1 MVRVRTIINDHNN
14 SRVIKMIKLKVVT
27 LALLLATTPAMFAKD
42 IDAATDGINTFEK
55 LFGKTEGKRRN
66 HTKGFCF
73 TATLKPKNP
82 KIQQYSNSRIFS
94 GSSKVIGRLSHK
106 GGRYLASDSKP
117 GEYGMGL
124 SITTV
129 NNENHLMSMNT
140 LDFFPV
146 ATPEAFAELMNAKV
160 AGSAAVKAFK
170 QKNKDLQRFKA
181 HHATKDKALK
191 PYEANTF
198 NSVNS
203 FYLVNDKDEKTA
215 VRWSFVP
222 QQQQTLVV
230 TPAQNFFFKNLQQNL
245 VNKVVT
251 WDMVITLANPEDD
264 VDNAAIAW
272 QGKHQRIVAAELTIK
287 EIQSEQVGKCDL
299 INFDPLVLS
308 TGFAP
313 SADPLLQARRNAY
326 AVAFGR
332 RLAEK

>member
-1 MVRVRTIINDHNN
+1 
-14 SRVIKMIKLKVVT
+14 MIKLKVAT
-27 LALLLATTPAMFAKD
+27 LALSLAAIPATFANNV
-42 IDAATDGINTFEK
+42 DAATDSVNTFEK
-55 LFGKTEGKRRN
+55 LFGTTEGKRRN
-66 HTKGFCF
+66 HSKGFCF
-73 TATLKPKNP
+73 SATLTPKDQS
-82 KIQQYSNSRIFS
+82 IQQYSNSSIFAE
-94 GSSKVIGRLSHK
+94 SSRVIGRLSHK
-106 GGRYLASDSKP
+106 GGKYLAADNKP

-124 SITTV
+124 SITTAS
-129 NNENHLMSMNT
+129 NESHLMSMNT

-146 ATPEAFAELMNAKV
+146 ATPEAFAELMHAKV
-160 AGSAAVKAFK
+160 AGASAVKAFK

-181 HHATKDKALK
+181 HEATKTKTLK

-203 FYLVNDKDEKTA
+203 FYLVNDKAEKTA

-222 QQQQTLVV
+222 QQQQVLVV
-230 TPAQNFFFKNLQQNL
+230 TPAHDFFFKNLQQNL
-245 VNKVVT
+245 VNSAVT
-251 WDMVITLANPEDD
+251 WDMVVTVANPEDE

-272 QGKHQRIVAAELTIK
+272 HGKHEKIVAAELTIK
-287 EIQSEQVGKCDL
+287 AIQSEQTGKCDL
-299 INFDPLVLS
+299 VTFDPLVLS

>member
-1 MVRVRTIINDHNN
+1 M
-14 SRVIKMIKLKVVT
+14 
-27 LALLLATTPAMFAKD
+27 
-42 IDAATDGINTFEK
+42 
-55 LFGKTEGKRRN
+55 
-66 HTKGFCF
+66 
-73 TATLKPKNP
+73 
-82 KIQQYSNSRIFS
+82 
-94 GSSKVIGRLSHK
+94 
-106 GGRYLASDSKP
+106 
-117 GEYGMGL
+117 
-124 SITTV
+124 
-129 NNENHLMSMNT
+129 
-140 LDFFPV
+140 
-146 ATPEAFAELMNAKV
+146 
-160 AGSAAVKAFK
+160 
-170 QKNKDLQRFKA
+170 
-181 HHATKDKALK
+181 
-191 PYEANTF
+191 
-198 NSVNS
+198 NS

>member
-170 QKNKDLQRFKA
+170 QKKQRF
-181 HHATKDKALK
+181 T
-191 PYEANTF
+191 TF
-198 NSVNS
+198 
-203 FYLVNDKDEKTA
+203 
-215 VRWSFVP
+215 
-222 QQQQTLVV
+222 
-230 TPAQNFFFKNLQQNL
+230 
-245 VNKVVT
+245 
-251 WDMVITLANPEDD
+251 
-264 VDNAAIAW
+264 
-272 QGKHQRIVAAELTIK
+272 
-287 EIQSEQVGKCDL
+287 
-299 INFDPLVLS
+299 
-308 TGFAP
+308 
-313 SADPLLQARRNAY
+313 
-326 AVAFGR
+326 
-332 RLAEK
+332 

>member
-1 MVRVRTIINDHNN
+1 
-14 SRVIKMIKLKVVT
+14 MIKSRMIT
-27 LALLLATTPAMFAKD
+27 LAMLLITTPAAFAD
-42 IDAATDGINTFEK
+42 NIETASDGINTFEK
-55 LFGKTEGKRRN
+55 LFGVTEGKRRN

-73 TATLKPKNP
+73 SATLSPKNK
-82 KIQQYSNSRIFS
+82 KIQQYSNSNLFTENAN
-94 GSSKVIGRLSHK
+94 VVGRFSHK
-106 GGRYLASDSKP
+106 GGKYLAADNKP

-124 SITTV
+124 SITTAS
-129 NNENHLMSMNT
+129 NESHLMSMNT

-146 ATPEAFAELMNAKV
+146 ATPEAFAQLMHAKV

-181 HHATKDKALK
+181 HQATKTKVLR

-198 NSVNS
+198 NSINS
-203 FYLVNDKDEKTA
+203 FYLVNDEGKKTA

-222 QQQQTLVV
+222 QQQQALVV
-230 TPAQNFFFKNLQQNL
+230 TPAQDFLFDNLQKNLISNA
-245 VNKVVT
+245 VT

-272 QGKHQRIVAAELTIK
+272 QGEHKKIIAAELNIK
-287 EIQSEQVGKCDL
+287 EIQSEQVGKCEQ

-326 AVAFGR
+326 AVSFGR
-332 RLAEK
+332 RLAEQ

>member
-1 MVRVRTIINDHNN
+1 MIN
-14 SRVIKMIKLKVVT
+14 SKMITV
-27 LALLLATTPAMFAKD
+27 ALLLATAPSAFAD
-42 IDAATDGINTFEK
+42 NTGTATDGINTFEK
-55 LFGKTEGKRRN
+55 LFGVTEGKRRN

-73 TATLKPKNP
+73 SATLSPKNQN
-82 KIQQYSNSRIFS
+82 IQQYSNSNLFTES
-94 GSSKVIGRLSHK
+94 AQVIGRLSHK
-106 GGRYLASDSKP
+106 GGKYLASDNKP

-124 SITTV
+124 SITTAS
-129 NNENHLMSMNT
+129 NENHLMSMNT

-146 ATPEAFAELMNAKV
+146 ATPEAFAELMRAKV

-170 QKNKDLQRFKA
+170 QGNKDLQRFKA
-181 HHATKDKALK
+181 HQATKTKALK

-203 FYLVNDKDEKTA
+203 FYLVNDKGVKTA

-222 QQQQTLVV
+222 QRQQELVV
-230 TPAQNFFFKNLQQNL
+230 KPAQDFLFDNLQKNLTSHS
-245 VNKVVT
+245 VT
-251 WDMVITLANPEDD
+251 WDMVITFANPEDD

-272 QGKHQRIVAAELTIK
+272 QGQHQQIVAAELTIDA
-287 EIQSEQVGKCDL
+287 IQSEQAGKCDL

-326 AVAFGR
+326 AVSFGR
-332 RLAEK
+332 RLAEQ